1 MQSSVTTE
9 SVERATA
16 QFWEQMLGMVL
27 EPHVCGAG
35 GCAGGACADYGSH
48 RCELE
53 RMHVLGSCELAGVW
67 AGRIE
72 VRMGHG
78 LASAATA
85 AMLMQAVEEVQQA
98 DILDATKEIANMIAG
113 TIKSA
118 LPRPCTMSVPY
129 AEMEAA
135 EIGPLTARAGALS
148 VLFHHESGDLLVRVC
163 PEAVDTSGYEA
174 APALVQAGFVP
185 SWELASAQPA

>member
-1 MQSSVTTE
+1 
-9 SVERATA
+9 
-16 QFWEQMLGMVL
+16 
-27 EPHVCGAG
+27 
-35 GCAGGACADYGSH
+35 
-48 RCELE
+48 
-53 RMHVLGSCELAGVW
+53 
-67 AGRIE
+67 
-72 VRMGHG
+72 
-78 LASAATA
+78 
-85 AMLMQAVEEVQQA
+85 
-98 DILDATKEIANMIAG
+98 MIAG